1 MIFPS
6 QEVQSGVFREV
17 AELEQEGRLLFH
29 TQAQFSESLD
39 TLVRAGHHVLV
50 DIEITLRN
58 LLAIDVSHRGTCDFY
73 LSRDGFLPYSSA
85 IMSHKTSPIIHG
97 LNAR

>member
-1 MIFPS
+1 MS
-6 QEVQSGVFREV
+6 QEVKFGVFREV
-17 AELEQEGRLLFH
+17 AGLEPKGRLLFH
-29 TQAQFSESLD
+29 TQAEFSKSLD

-58 LLAIDVSHRGTCDFY
+58 LLAIDVSNHGTCDFY

-85 IMSHKTSPIIHG
+85 IMSHKTSPIING